1 MININRYVIR
11 QEEEKDCGASCL
23 ASIVKYYNGYVPLEI
38 IRNDTLTDNNGT
50 NFYNIKMAAIKYGF
64 DVMGYNNEQ
73 IIPPYIV
80 QIKIN
85 DCYHFMVIYKI
96 TDEYLVVMDPG
107 KGIIKYSKEDFNK
120 IFTGYM
126 LKLIPNG
133 KIVKYDKKNGY
144 LSFLKKLVKNNI
156 KNIIV
161 CFILTIIIIILN
173 LSETYLI
180 KEVLIYKVFI
190 KELLII
196 LLIKLSVNWF
206 KNNILIKINKKIN
219 IELVNNYI
227 SKYFMLSYKYLYL
240 KSSGDI
246 INRIKDLNKIKNYL
260 VNEVVNFSLNLL
272 MMLIV
277 TIILF
282 MINYK
287 LTIVVILIYIMT
299 FIVCKCINKEI
310 FKRYNELIYLDNLY
324 MDRVSEYVSK
334 ILTINSLNINSF
346 FINKLNDK
354 SKLVAN
360 LNFRVDK
367 LNNYLN
373 IFLEFIEIFVMI
385 IILGMLYRSNLDN
398 IIVYILYYNYFKE
411 CVYYFITF
419 NVSYG
424 YLKLVIDRING
435 VYYLKNYDKSKG
447 LEFKNDDIIIND
459 LSYSYGLNKVF
470 DKINYKI
477 KVGSKVLIK
486 GNNGSGKSTLINI
499 LTKNIDDYNGKV
511 SIGYDIRDIS
521 YNSYL
526 EHISY
531 VNQDS
536 GLFEDSIINN
546 IVLNN
551 ETDNNKLDEIIKIL
565 NLDEVIKNKE
575 RGINTLIKDNF
586 SGGEKQKIIIA
597 RCLYKCSDIMVFDE
611 AFSEISSNDRINIIN
626 IINKIN
632 DVYRDKT
639 IIYVNH
645 FNDNIKYDQIL
656 EIKGTRKDKVDE

>member
-96 TDEYLVVMDPG
+96 ADEYLIVMDPG

-196 LLIKLSVNWF
+196 LLIKLGVNWF

-227 SKYFMLSYKYLYL
+227 SKYFNLSYKYLYL

-282 MINYK
+282 IINYK

-373 IFLEFIEIFVMI
+373 IFLEFIGIFVMI
-385 IILGMLYRSNLDN
+385 IILEILYRSNLDN

-411 CVYYFITF
+411 CVYFFITF
-419 NVSYG
+419 NVSYS

-536 GLFEDSIINN
+536 ELFEDSIINN

-551 ETDNNKLDEIIKIL
+551 EIDNNKLDEIIKIL
-565 NLDEVIKNKE
+565 NLDKVIKNKE

-626 IINKIN
+626 KIN

-656 EIKGTRKDKVDE
+656 EIKGTRKDKVDD

>member
-96 TDEYLVVMDPG
+96 TDKYLIVMDPG

-227 SKYFMLSYKYLYL
+227 SKYFKLSYKYLYL

-282 MINYK
+282 IINYK
-287 LTIVVILIYIMT
+287 LTIVVILIDIMT

-310 FKRYNELIYLDNLY
+310 LKKYNELIYLDNLY

-373 IFLEFIEIFVMI
+373 IFLEFIGIFVMI

-398 IIVYILYYNYFKE
+398 IIVYIF
-411 CVYYFITF
+411 
-419 NVSYG
+419 
-424 YLKLVIDRING
+424 
-435 VYYLKNYDKSKG
+435 
-447 LEFKNDDIIIND
+447 
-459 LSYSYGLNKVF
+459 
-470 DKINYKI
+470 
-477 KVGSKVLIK
+477 
-486 GNNGSGKSTLINI
+486 
-499 LTKNIDDYNGKV
+499 
-511 SIGYDIRDIS
+511 
-521 YNSYL
+521 
-526 EHISY
+526 H
-531 VNQDS
+531 
-536 GLFEDSIINN
+536 
-546 IVLNN
+546 
-551 ETDNNKLDEIIKIL
+551 
-565 NLDEVIKNKE
+565 
-575 RGINTLIKDNF
+575 
-586 SGGEKQKIIIA
+586 
-597 RCLYKCSDIMVFDE
+597 
-611 AFSEISSNDRINIIN
+611 
-626 IINKIN
+626 
-632 DVYRDKT
+632 
-639 IIYVNH
+639 
-645 FNDNIKYDQIL
+645 
-656 EIKGTRKDKVDE
+656 

>member
-227 SKYFMLSYKYLYL
+227 SKYFKLSYKYLYL

-282 MINYK
+282 IINYK
-287 LTIVVILIYIMT
+287 LTIGVILIYIMT

-324 MDRVSEYVSK
+324 MNRVSEYVSK

-626 IINKIN
+626 KIN

>member
-196 LLIKLSVNWF
+196 LLIKLGVNWF
-206 KNNILIKINKKIN
+206 KNNILIKVNKKIN

-227 SKYFMLSYKYLYL
+227 SKYFKLSYKYLYL

-282 MINYK
+282 IINCK

-373 IFLEFIEIFVMI
+373 IFLEFIGIFVMI
-385 IILGMLYRSNLDN
+385 IILGILYRSNLDN

-419 NVSYG
+419 NVSYS

-477 KVGSKVLIK
+477 KVGSKILIK
-486 GNNGSGKSTLINI
+486 GNNGSGKSTLISI

-551 ETDNNKLDEIIKIL
+551 EIDNNKFDEIIKIL

-597 RCLYKCSDIMVFDE
+597 RCLYKCSDIMIFDE
-611 AFSEISSNDRINIIN
+611 AFSEISSNNRIN

>member
-96 TDEYLVVMDPG
+96 TDKYLIVMDPG

-206 KNNILIKINKKIN
+206 KNNILIKVNNKINK
-219 IELVNNYI
+219 ELVNNYI
-227 SKYFMLSYKYLYL
+227 SKYFKLSYKYLYL

-282 MINYK
+282 IVNYK

-354 SKLVAN
+354 SKLIAN

-373 IFLEFIEIFVMI
+373 IFLEFIGIFVMI
-385 IILGMLYRSNLDN
+385 IILRMLYRSNLDN

-419 NVSYG
+419 NFSYS

-521 YNSYL
+521 YNGYL

-551 ETDNNKLDEIIKIL
+551 EIDNNKFDEIIKIL

-626 IINKIN
+626 KIN

>member
-38 IRNDTLTDNNGT
+38 IRNDTLIDNNGT

-96 TDEYLVVMDPG
+96 TDKYLIVMDPG

-227 SKYFMLSYKYLYL
+227 SKYFKLSYKYLYL

-282 MINYK
+282 IINYK

-536 GLFEDSIINN
+536 ELFEDSIINN

-626 IINKIN
+626 KIN

>member
-23 ASIVKYYNGYVPLEI
+23 ASIIKYYNGYVPLEI

-73 IIPPYIV
+73 IKPPYIV

-85 DCYHFMVIYKI
+85 DCYHFMVVYKI
-96 TDEYLVVMDPG
+96 TDKYLIVMDPG
-107 KGIIKYSKEDFNK
+107 KGIVKYLRKDFNK

-133 KIVKYDKKNGY
+133 KIVKYDKDNGY
-144 LSFLKKLVKNNI
+144 LSFLKKLAKNNI
-156 KNIIV
+156 INIMI

-206 KNNILIKINKKIN
+206 KNNILIKVNKKIN

-227 SKYFMLSYKYLYL
+227 SKYFKLSYKYLYL
-240 KSSGDI
+240 KSSGNI

-260 VNEVVNFSLNLL
+260 VNEVVNFSLNLM

-282 MINYK
+282 IINYK
-287 LTIVVILIYIMT
+287 LTIVVVLIYIMT
-299 FIVCKCINKEI
+299 FIVCKLINKKI
-310 FKRYNELIYLDNLY
+310 FKKYNELIYLDNLY

-334 ILTINSLNINSF
+334 ILTINSLNINGF
-346 FINKLNDK
+346 FIKKLNDK

-360 LNFRVDK
+360 FNFKVDR

-373 IFLEFIEIFVMI
+373 IFLEFIGIFVMI
-385 IILGMLYRSNLDN
+385 IILGMLNRSNFEN

-419 NVSYG
+419 NVSYS

-435 VYYLKNYDKSKG
+435 VYYLKSYDKSKG

-511 SIGYDIRDIS
+511 SVGYDIRDIS

-526 EHISY
+526 EHISF
-531 VNQDS
+531 VNQNS
-536 GLFEDSIINN
+536 ELFEDSIVNN

-551 ETDNNKLDEIIKIL
+551 EIDNNKLDEIIKIL

-597 RCLYKCSDIMVFDE
+597 RCLYKCSDIMIFDE
-611 AFSEISSNDRINIIN
+611 AFSEISSNNRIN

>member
-1 MININRYVIR
+1 MININKYVIR

-38 IRNDTLTDNNGT
+38 IRSDTLTDNNGT

-96 TDEYLVVMDPG
+96 TDKYLIVMDPG

-227 SKYFMLSYKYLYL
+227 SKYFKLSYKYLYL

-282 MINYK
+282 IINYK

-419 NVSYG
+419 NVSYS

-459 LSYSYGLNKVF
+459 LSYSYGLNKIF

-626 IINKIN
+626 KIN

>member
-96 TDEYLVVMDPG
+96 TDKYLIVMDPG

-227 SKYFMLSYKYLYL
+227 SKYFKLSYKYLYL

-282 MINYK
+282 IINYK

-310 FKRYNELIYLDNLY
+310 LKKYNELIYLDNLY

-373 IFLEFIEIFVMI
+373 IFLEFIGIFVML

-419 NVSYG
+419 NVSYS

-486 GNNGSGKSTLINI
+486 GNNGSGKSTLISI

-551 ETDNNKLDEIIKIL
+551 EIDNNKLNEIIKIL

-626 IINKIN
+626 KIN

-656 EIKGTRKDKVDE
+656 EIKGTRKEKVDE

>member
-96 TDEYLVVMDPG
+96 TDKYLIVMDPG

-227 SKYFMLSYKYLYL
+227 SKYFKLSYKYLYL

-272 MMLIV
+272 MMLMV

-282 MINYK
+282 IINYK

-310 FKRYNELIYLDNLY
+310 FKKYNELIYLDNLY

-373 IFLEFIEIFVMI
+373 IFLEFIGIFVMI
-385 IILGMLYRSNLDN
+385 IILGILYRSNLDN

-419 NVSYG
+419 NVSYS

-626 IINKIN
+626 KIN

>member
-23 ASIVKYYNGYVPLEI
+23 ASIIKYYNGYVPLEI

-73 IIPPYIV
+73 IKPPYIV

-85 DCYHFMVIYKI
+85 DCYHFMVVYKI
-96 TDEYLVVMDPG
+96 TDKYLIVMDPG
-107 KGIIKYSKEDFNK
+107 KGIVKYLRKDFNK

-133 KIVKYDKKNGY
+133 KIVKYDKDNGY
-144 LSFLKKLVKNNI
+144 LSFLKKLAKNNI
-156 KNIIV
+156 INIMI

-206 KNNILIKINKKIN
+206 KNNILIKVNKKIN

-260 VNEVVNFSLNLL
+260 VNEVINFSLNLM

-282 MINYK
+282 IINYK

-299 FIVCKCINKEI
+299 FLVCKWINKEI
-310 FKRYNELIYLDNLY
+310 FKKYNELIYLDNLY

-334 ILTINSLNINSF
+334 ILTINSLNINGF
-346 FINKLNDK
+346 FIKKLNDK

-360 LNFRVDK
+360 FNFKVDR

-373 IFLEFIEIFVMI
+373 IFLEFIGIFVMI
-385 IILGMLYRSNLDN
+385 IILGMLNRSNFEN

-411 CVYYFITF
+411 GVYYFITF
-419 NVSYG
+419 NVSYS

-435 VYYLKNYDKSKG
+435 VYYLKSYDKSKG

-511 SIGYDIRDIS
+511 SVGYDIRDIS

-526 EHISY
+526 EHISF
-531 VNQDS
+531 VNQNS
-536 GLFEDSIINN
+536 ELFEDSIVNN

-551 ETDNNKLDEIIKIL
+551 EIDNNKLDEIIKIL

-597 RCLYKCSDIMVFDE
+597 RCLYKCSDIMIFDE
-611 AFSEISSNDRINIIN
+611 AFSEISSNDRIN

>member
-38 IRNDTLTDNNGT
+38 IRSDTLTDNNGT

-96 TDEYLVVMDPG
+96 TDKYLIVMDPG

-227 SKYFMLSYKYLYL
+227 SKYFKLSYKYLYL

-272 MMLIV
+272 MMLMV

-282 MINYK
+282 IINYK

-626 IINKIN
+626 KIN
-632 DVYRDKT
+632 YVYRDKT

>member
-96 TDEYLVVMDPG
+96 TDEYLIVMDPG

-227 SKYFMLSYKYLYL
+227 SKYFKLSYKYLYL

-282 MINYK
+282 IINYK

-310 FKRYNELIYLDNLY
+310 LKKYNELIYLD
-324 MDRVSEYVSK
+324 
-334 ILTINSLNINSF
+334 
-346 FINKLNDK
+346 
-354 SKLVAN
+354 
-360 LNFRVDK
+360 
-367 LNNYLN
+367 
-373 IFLEFIEIFVMI
+373 
-385 IILGMLYRSNLDN
+385 G
-398 IIVYILYYNYFKE
+398 
-411 CVYYFITF
+411 
-419 NVSYG
+419 
-424 YLKLVIDRING
+424 
-435 VYYLKNYDKSKG
+435 
-447 LEFKNDDIIIND
+447 
-459 LSYSYGLNKVF
+459 
-470 DKINYKI
+470 
-477 KVGSKVLIK
+477 
-486 GNNGSGKSTLINI
+486 
-499 LTKNIDDYNGKV
+499 
-511 SIGYDIRDIS
+511 
-521 YNSYL
+521 
-526 EHISY
+526 
-531 VNQDS
+531 
-536 GLFEDSIINN
+536 
-546 IVLNN
+546 
-551 ETDNNKLDEIIKIL
+551 
-565 NLDEVIKNKE
+565 
-575 RGINTLIKDNF
+575 
-586 SGGEKQKIIIA
+586 
-597 RCLYKCSDIMVFDE
+597 
-611 AFSEISSNDRINIIN
+611 
-626 IINKIN
+626 
-632 DVYRDKT
+632 
-639 IIYVNH
+639 
-645 FNDNIKYDQIL
+645 
-656 EIKGTRKDKVDE
+656 

>member
-96 TDEYLVVMDPG
+96 TDKYLIVMDPG

-227 SKYFMLSYKYLYL
+227 SKYFKLSYKYLYL

-282 MINYK
+282 IINYK

-626 IINKIN
+626 KIN

-656 EIKGTRKDKVDE
+656 EIKGTRKDKADE

>member
-1 MININRYVIR
+1 MININKYVIR

-227 SKYFMLSYKYLYL
+227 SKYFKLSYKYLYL

-282 MINYK
+282 IINCK

-373 IFLEFIEIFVMI
+373 IFLEFIGIFVMI

-419 NVSYG
+419 NVSYS

-511 SIGYDIRDIS
+511 SIGYNIRDIS

-546 IVLNN
+546 IVLNK
-551 ETDNNKLDEIIKIL
+551 EIDNNKFDEIIKIL

-626 IINKIN
+626 KIN

>member
-96 TDEYLVVMDPG
+96 TDKYLIVMDPG

-227 SKYFMLSYKYLYL
+227 SKYFKLSYKYLYL

-282 MINYK
+282 IINYK

-373 IFLEFIEIFVMI
+373 IFLEFIGIFVMI
-385 IILGMLYRSNLDN
+385 IILGILYRSNLDN

-536 GLFEDSIINN
+536 ELFEDSIINN

-626 IINKIN
+626 KIN

>member
-96 TDEYLVVMDPG
+96 TDKYLIVMDPG

-206 KNNILIKINKKIN
+206 KNNILIKVNKKIN

-227 SKYFMLSYKYLYL
+227 SKYFKLSYKYLYL

-272 MMLIV
+272 MVLIV

-282 MINYK
+282 IINYK
-287 LTIVVILIYIMT
+287 LTIIVVLIYIMT

-324 MDRVSEYVSK
+324 MDSISEYISK

-373 IFLEFIEIFVMI
+373 IFLEFIGIFVMI
-385 IILGMLYRSNLDN
+385 IILGMLNKSNFEN

-419 NVSYG
+419 NVSYS

-435 VYYLKNYDKSKG
+435 VYYLKNYDKSSG

-459 LSYSYGLNKVF
+459 LSYLYGLNKVF

-486 GNNGSGKSTLINI
+486 GNNGCGKSTLINI

-526 EHISY
+526 EHISF
-531 VNQDS
+531 VNQNS
-536 GLFEDSIINN
+536 ELFEDSIANN

-551 ETDNNKLDEIIKIL
+551 EIDNNKVDEIIKIL

-597 RCLYKCSDIMVFDE
+597 RCLYKCSDIMIFDE
-611 AFSEISSNDRINIIN
+611 AFSEISSNNRIN

>member
-96 TDEYLVVMDPG
+96 TDEYLIVMDPG

-126 LKLIPNG
+126 LKLISNG

-227 SKYFMLSYKYLYL
+227 SKYFKLSYKYLYL

-260 VNEVVNFSLNLL
+260 VNELVNFSLNLL

-282 MINYK
+282 IINYK

-310 FKRYNELIYLDNLY
+310 LKKYNELIYLDNLY

-373 IFLEFIEIFVMI
+373 IFLEFIGIFVMI

-411 CVYYFITF
+411 CVYYFINF
-419 NVSYG
+419 NVSYS

-531 VNQDS
+531 INQDS

-551 ETDNNKLDEIIKIL
+551 EIDNNKLDEIIKIL

-575 RGINTLIKDNF
+575 RGMNTLIKDNF

-597 RCLYKCSDIMVFDE
+597 RCLYKCSNIMVFDE
-611 AFSEISSNDRINIIN
+611 AFSEISSNDRIN

-645 FNDNIKYDQIL
+645 FNDYIKYDQIL

>member
-1 MININRYVIR
+1 
-11 QEEEKDCGASCL
+11 
-23 ASIVKYYNGYVPLEI
+23 
-38 IRNDTLTDNNGT
+38 
-50 NFYNIKMAAIKYGF
+50 
-64 DVMGYNNEQ
+64 
-73 IIPPYIV
+73 
-80 QIKIN
+80 
-85 DCYHFMVIYKI
+85 
-96 TDEYLVVMDPG
+96 MDPG

-206 KNNILIKINKKIN
+206 KNNILIKINKKII

-227 SKYFMLSYKYLYL
+227 SKYFKLSYKYLYL

-282 MINYK
+282 IINYK

-536 GLFEDSIINN
+536 ELFEDSIINN

-626 IINKIN
+626 KIN

>member
-1 MININRYVIR
+1 VININRYVIR

-38 IRNDTLTDNNGT
+38 IRSDTLTDNNGT

-96 TDEYLVVMDPG
+96 TDKYLIVMDPG

-227 SKYFMLSYKYLYL
+227 SKYFKLSYKYLYL

-282 MINYK
+282 IINYK

-536 GLFEDSIINN
+536 ELFEDSIINN

-626 IINKIN
+626 KIN

>member
-73 IIPPYIV
+73 IMPPYIV

-96 TDEYLVVMDPG
+96 TDKYLIVMDPG

-120 IFTGYM
+120 IFTGYI

-227 SKYFMLSYKYLYL
+227 SKYFKLSYKYLYL

-282 MINYK
+282 IINCK

-373 IFLEFIEIFVMI
+373 IFLEFIGIFVMI

-419 NVSYG
+419 NVSYS

-435 VYYLKNYDKSKG
+435 VYYLKNYDKSRG

-470 DKINYKI
+470 DKIIYKI

-531 VNQDS
+531 VNQNS
-536 GLFEDSIINN
+536 ELFEDSIVNN

-551 ETDNNKLDEIIKIL
+551 EIDNNKLNEIIKIL
-565 NLDEVIKNKE
+565 NLDDVIKNKE

-626 IINKIN
+626 KIN

>member
-38 IRNDTLTDNNGT
+38 IRSDTLTDNNGT

-96 TDEYLVVMDPG
+96 TDKYLIVMDPG

-227 SKYFMLSYKYLYL
+227 SKYFKLSYKYLYL

-282 MINYK
+282 IINYK

-419 NVSYG
+419 NVSYS

-459 LSYSYGLNKVF
+459 LSYSYGLNKIF

-626 IINKIN
+626 KIN

>member
-96 TDEYLVVMDPG
+96 TDKYLIVMDPG
-107 KGIIKYSKEDFNK
+107 KGIIKYSKKDFNK
-120 IFTGYM
+120 IFTGYI
-126 LKLIPNG
+126 LKLTPIG

-180 KEVLIYKVFI
+180 KEVLMYKVFI

-196 LLIKLSVNWF
+196 LLIKLGVNWF
-206 KNNILIKINKKIN
+206 KNNILIKVNKKIN

-227 SKYFMLSYKYLYL
+227 SKYFKLSYKYLYL

-260 VNEVVNFSLNLL
+260 VNEVVNFSLNFL

-282 MINYK
+282 IINYK

-324 MDRVSEYVSK
+324 MDSISEYISK
-334 ILTINSLNINSF
+334 ILTINSLNINGF
-346 FINKLNDK
+346 FIKKSNDK
-354 SKLVAN
+354 SKLAAN

-373 IFLEFIEIFVMI
+373 IFLEFIGIFVMI
-385 IILGMLYRSNLDN
+385 IILGMLNWSDFEN

-419 NVSYG
+419 NVSYS

-435 VYYLKNYDKSKG
+435 VYYLKDYDKSKG
-447 LEFKNDDIIIND
+447 LEFKSDDIIIND

-486 GNNGSGKSTLINI
+486 GNNGCGKSTLINI

-511 SIGYDIRDIS
+511 SIGYDIRGIS

-526 EHISY
+526 EHISF
-531 VNQDS
+531 VNQNS
-536 GLFEDSIINN
+536 ELFEDSIVNN

-551 ETDNNKLDEIIKIL
+551 EIDNNKLDEIIKIL

-626 IINKIN
+626 KIN

>member
-23 ASIVKYYNGYVPLEI
+23 ASIIKYYNGYVPLEI

-96 TDEYLVVMDPG
+96 TDKYLIVMDPG

-206 KNNILIKINKKIN
+206 KNNILIKVNKKIN

-227 SKYFMLSYKYLYL
+227 SKYFKLSYKYLYL

-260 VNEVVNFSLNLL
+260 VNEVVNFSLNLM

-282 MINYK
+282 IINYK

-299 FIVCKCINKEI
+299 FIVCKWINKEI
-310 FKRYNELIYLDNLY
+310 FKKYNELIYLDNLY

-373 IFLEFIEIFVMI
+373 SVLEFVEIVVMI

-419 NVSYG
+419 NVSYS

-435 VYYLKNYDKSKG
+435 VYYLKDYDKSKG
-447 LEFKNDDIIIND
+447 LEFKSDDIIIND

-526 EHISY
+526 ENISY
-531 VNQDS
+531 VNQNS
-536 GLFEDSIINN
+536 GLFEDSIVNN

-551 ETDNNKLDEIIKIL
+551 EIDNNKLDEIIKIL

-597 RCLYKCSDIMVFDE
+597 RCLYKCSDIMIFDE

-626 IINKIN
+626 KIN
-632 DVYRDKT
+632 DVYKDKT

>member
-96 TDEYLVVMDPG
+96 TDKYLIVMDPG

-227 SKYFMLSYKYLYL
+227 SKYFKLSYKYLYL

-282 MINYK
+282 IINYK

-536 GLFEDSIINN
+536 ELFEDSIINN

-626 IINKIN
+626 KIN

-656 EIKGTRKDKVDE
+656 EIKGTRKDKVDA

>member
-38 IRNDTLTDNNGT
+38 IRSDTLTDNNGT

-96 TDEYLVVMDPG
+96 TDKYLIVMDPG

-227 SKYFMLSYKYLYL
+227 SKYFKLSYKYLYL

-282 MINYK
+282 IINYK

-373 IFLEFIEIFVMI
+373 IFLEFIGIFVMI

-419 NVSYG
+419 NVSYS

-459 LSYSYGLNKVF
+459 LSYSYGLNKIF

-565 NLDEVIKNKE
+565 NLYEVIKNKE

-626 IINKIN
+626 KIN

>member
-96 TDEYLVVMDPG
+96 TDKYLIVMDPG

-227 SKYFMLSYKYLYL
+227 SKYFKLSYKYLYL

-272 MMLIV
+272 MMLMV

-282 MINYK
+282 IINYK

-310 FKRYNELIYLDNLY
+310 FKKYNELIYLDNLY

-373 IFLEFIEIFVMI
+373 IFLEFIGIFVMI
-385 IILGMLYRSNLDN
+385 IILGILYRSNLDN

-419 NVSYG
+419 NVSYS

-536 GLFEDSIINN
+536 ELFEDSIINN

-626 IINKIN
+626 KIN

>member
-96 TDEYLVVMDPG
+96 TDKYLIVVDPG

-173 LSETYLI
+173 LCETYLI

-227 SKYFMLSYKYLYL
+227 SKYFKLSYKYLYL

-282 MINYK
+282 IINYK

-536 GLFEDSIINN
+536 ELFEDSIINN

-626 IINKIN
+626 KIN

-656 EIKGTRKDKVDE
+656 EIKGTRKDKADE

>member
-38 IRNDTLTDNNGT
+38 IRNDTLTDYNGT

-96 TDEYLVVMDPG
+96 TDEYLIVMDPG

-227 SKYFMLSYKYLYL
+227 SKYFKLSYKYLYL

-282 MINYK
+282 IINYK

-310 FKRYNELIYLDNLY
+310 LKKYNELIYLDNLY

-373 IFLEFIEIFVMI
+373 IFLEFIGIFVMI

-398 IIVYILYYNYFKE
+398 IIVYILYYNYFKD

-531 VNQDS
+531 INQDS

-551 ETDNNKLDEIIKIL
+551 EIDNNKLDEIIKIL

-626 IINKIN
+626 KIN

-645 FNDNIKYDQIL
+645 FNDYIKYDQIL

>member
-206 KNNILIKINKKIN
+206 KNNILIKVNKKIN

-227 SKYFMLSYKYLYL
+227 SKYFKLSYKYLYL

-282 MINYK
+282 IINCK

-373 IFLEFIEIFVMI
+373 IFLEFIGIFVMI
-385 IILGMLYRSNLDN
+385 IILGILYRSNLDN

-419 NVSYG
+419 NVSYS

-477 KVGSKVLIK
+477 KVGSKILIK
-486 GNNGSGKSTLINI
+486 GNNGSGKSTLISI

-551 ETDNNKLDEIIKIL
+551 EIDNNKFDEIIKIL

-597 RCLYKCSDIMVFDE
+597 RCLYKCSDIMIFDE
-611 AFSEISSNDRINIIN
+611 AFSEISSNNRIN

>member
-96 TDEYLVVMDPG
+96 TDKYLIVMDPG

-144 LSFLKKLVKNNI
+144 LFFLKKLVKNNI

-227 SKYFMLSYKYLYL
+227 SKYFKLSYKYLYL

-282 MINYK
+282 IINYK

-373 IFLEFIEIFVMI
+373 IFLEFIGIFVMI
-385 IILGMLYRSNLDN
+385 IILGILYRSNLDN

-419 NVSYG
+419 NVSYS

-626 IINKIN
+626 KIN

>member
-96 TDEYLVVMDPG
+96 TDKYLIVMDPG

-206 KNNILIKINKKIN
+206 KNNILIKVNKKIN

-227 SKYFMLSYKYLYL
+227 SKYFKLSYKYLYL

-282 MINYK
+282 IINYK

-424 YLKLVIDRING
+424 YLNLVIDRING

-536 GLFEDSIINN
+536 ELFEDSIINN

-626 IINKIN
+626 KIN

-656 EIKGTRKDKVDE
+656 EIKGTRKDKADE

>member
-1 MININRYVIR
+1 MININKYVIR

-23 ASIVKYYNGYVPLEI
+23 ASIVKYYNGFVPLEI

-96 TDEYLVVMDPG
+96 ADEYLIVMDPG

-227 SKYFMLSYKYLYL
+227 SKYFKLSYKYLYL

-282 MINYK
+282 IINYK

-373 IFLEFIEIFVMI
+373 IFLEFIGIFVMI
-385 IILGMLYRSNLDN
+385 IILGILYRSNLDN

-419 NVSYG
+419 NVSYS

-511 SIGYDIRDIS
+511 SIGYDITDIS

-536 GLFEDSIINN
+536 ELFEDSIINN

-626 IINKIN
+626 KIN

>member
-96 TDEYLVVMDPG
+96 TDKYLIVMDPG

-227 SKYFMLSYKYLYL
+227 SKYFKLSYKYLYL

-282 MINYK
+282 IINYK

-419 NVSYG
+419 NVSYS

-459 LSYSYGLNKVF
+459 LSYSYGLNKIF

-626 IINKIN
+626 KIN

>member
-80 QIKIN
+80 QTRIN
-85 DCYHFMVIYKI
+85 DCYHFMVVYKI
-96 TDEYLVVMDPG
+96 TDKYVIVMDPG
-107 KGIIKYSKEDFNK
+107 KGIIKYSKNDYNK

-126 LKLIPNG
+126 LKLIPDG
-133 KIVKYDKKNGY
+133 KIVKYDKKNSY

-156 KNIIV
+156 KNIII

-206 KNNILIKINKKIN
+206 KNNILIKVNKKIN
-219 IELVNNYI
+219 IELVNDYI
-227 SKYFMLSYKYLYL
+227 SKYFRLSYKYLYL

-260 VNEVVNFSLNLL
+260 VNEVVNFSLNFL

-282 MINYK
+282 IINYK

-373 IFLEFIEIFVMI
+373 IFLEFLGIFVMI

-419 NVSYG
+419 NVSYS

-521 YNSYL
+521 YNGYL

-546 IVLNN
+546 IALNN
-551 ETDNNKLDEIIKIL
+551 EIDNNKLDEIIKIL

-626 IINKIN
+626 KIN

>member
-227 SKYFMLSYKYLYL
+227 SKYFKLSYKYLYL

-282 MINYK
+282 IINYK

-419 NVSYG
+419 NVSYS

-536 GLFEDSIINN
+536 ELFEDSIINN

-626 IINKIN
+626 KIN

>member
-96 TDEYLVVMDPG
+96 TDEYLIVMDPG

-206 KNNILIKINKKIN
+206 KNNILIKVNKKIN

-227 SKYFMLSYKYLYL
+227 AKYFKLSYKYLYL

-282 MINYK
+282 IINYK

-310 FKRYNELIYLDNLY
+310 LKKYNELIYLDNLY

-373 IFLEFIEIFVMI
+373 IFLEFIGIFVMI

-411 CVYYFITF
+411 CVFYFITF
-419 NVSYG
+419 NVSYS

-459 LSYSYGLNKVF
+459 LSYSYGLNKIF

-626 IINKIN
+626 KIN

>member
-64 DVMGYNNEQ
+64 DVMDYNNEQ

-227 SKYFMLSYKYLYL
+227 SKYFKLSYKYLYL

-282 MINYK
+282 IINYK

-546 IVLNN
+546 IVLNK
-551 ETDNNKLDEIIKIL
+551 EIDNNKLDEIIKIL
-565 NLDEVIKNKE
+565 NLDKVIKNKE

-626 IINKIN
+626 KIN